1 MARKKKHEEHE
12 NHERWLV
19 SYADFIT
26 LLFAFFVVMY
36 ALSSVNEGK
45 YRVLS
50 DAMIS
55 AFNAPPKSIE
65 PIQIGD
71 PIKAP
76 QDLMQDILSPTNA
89 MKPIQMPSRQK
100 VQVEADGSKD
110 SSDKKNLNKIADRL
124 EMALSKM
131 IERDLIKV
139 HKNDNWIEV
148 EINTSILFNSGSALL
163 QPQALPVLTEIARI
177 LRDFPNAIRVEGYT
191 DNIPIDTA
199 IYPSN
204 WELSAGRAASVVH
217 LFSDER
223 VDPFRMS
230 AIGYGEYRPAAA
242 NTTPEGRNANRRVV
256 VLILSETA
264 DKLFDRGAVT
274 TLRGGEQPVRDV
286 NLDASLPII
295 EEVKRPG
302 TNDKP
307 IPEGFPGGLPLLNR
321 QSVPATGAS
330 KAQMNQLLEDIS
342 APVPSGAQTNPAPAA
357 PPRGGQ

>member
-50 DAMIS
+50 DALIS
-55 AFNAPPKSIE
+55 AFHAPPKSIE

-71 PIKAP
+71 PLKPP
-76 QDLMQDILSPTNA
+76 QSPMQDIRATTNA
-89 MKPIQMPSRQK
+89 AQPIRPPLRQQMQ
-100 VQVEADGSKD
+100 ADAEGAKD
-110 SSDKKNLNKIADRL
+110 TLQQNRLDNIADKL
-124 EMALSKM
+124 EVALGKM

-163 QPQALPVLTEIARI
+163 QPQAIPVLAEIARI
-177 LRDFPNAIRVEGYT
+177 LRGFPNAIHVEGYT
-191 DNIPIDTA
+191 DNVPIDTPA
-199 IYPSN
+199 YPSN

-217 LFSDER
+217 LFADEK

-230 AIGYGEYRPAAA
+230 ATGFGEYRPVAA
-242 NTTPEGRNANRRVV
+242 NTTPEGRNLNRRVV
-256 VLILSETA
+256 VVILSESA
-264 DKLFDRGAVT
+264 ERLFDRGAVT
-274 TLRGGEQPVRDV
+274 TVRGGEQPVRNID
-286 NLDASLPII
+286 LDASLPIVQEI
-295 EEVKRPG
+295 KSPG
-302 TNDKP
+302 TNSAP
-307 IPEGFPGGLPLLNR
+307 IPSGFPADLPLLNR
-321 QSVPATGAS
+321 EAFPIS
-330 KAQMNQLLEDIS
+330 KESERGFNNLLEEIS
-342 APVPSGAQTNPAPAA
+342 TQGGTQRAPAA
-357 PPRGGQ
+357 APENRGGQ

>member
-36 ALSSVNEGK
+36 ALSSINEGK

-50 DAMIS
+50 DALIS

-71 PIKAP
+71 PLKAP
-76 QDLMQDILSPTNA
+76 QDLMKDIVPPTNA
-89 MKPIQMPSRQK
+89 IQQIKPPVRQQAR
-100 VQVEADGSKD
+100 VDADGAKD
-110 SSDKKNLNKIADRL
+110 NREQNRLNKIADKL
-124 EMALSKM
+124 ELALSKL

-148 EINTSILFNSGSALL
+148 EINTSILFSSGSALL
-163 QPQALPVLTEIARI
+163 QPQAIPVLTEIARI

-191 DNIPIDTA
+191 DNIPIETA
-199 IYPSN
+199 VYPSN

-230 AIGYGEYRPAAA
+230 AVGFGEYRPVAS
-242 NTTPEGRNANRRVV
+242 NSTPAGRNANRRVV
-256 VLILSETA
+256 VVILSETA
-264 DKLFDRGAVT
+264 DKLFDRGSVT
-274 TLRGGEQPVRDV
+274 TLRGGKQPVKDID
-286 NLDASLPII
+286 LDAKLPIVEI
-295 EEVKRPG
+295 KHPG

-307 IPEGFPGGLPLLNR
+307 VPEGFPKALPLLNR
-321 QSVPATGAS
+321 DSHPANSAAKTR
-330 KAQMNQLLEDIS
+330 MNSILEDIS
-342 APVPSGAQTNPAPAA
+342 GSAPSGGA
-357 PPRGGQ
+357 GK

>member
-36 ALSSVNEGK
+36 ALSSINEGK

-50 DAMIS
+50 DALIS

-71 PIKAP
+71 PVKAP
-76 QDLMQDILSPTNA
+76 QDLMQDLLPPTNA
-89 MKPIQMPSRQK
+89 IQPLRPPVRQEAR
-100 VQVEADGSKD
+100 VDADGAKD
-110 SSDKKNLNKIADRL
+110 SREQNKLDKIADKL
-124 EMALSKM
+124 ELALSKM

-163 QPQALPVLTEIARI
+163 QPQAIPVLTEIARI
-177 LRDFPNAIRVEGYT
+177 LKDFPNALRVEGYT
-191 DNIPIDTA
+191 DNIPIETSLF
-199 IYPSN
+199 PSN

-217 LFSDER
+217 LFSDEK

-230 AIGYGEYRPAAA
+230 AVGFGEYRPVAA

-256 VLILSETA
+256 VVILSETA
-264 DKLFDRGAVT
+264 DRLFDRGSVT
-274 TLRGGEQPVRDV
+274 TTLKGGEQPVRNID
-286 NLDASLPII
+286 LDAPMPII
-295 EEVKRPG
+295 EIKRPG

-307 IPEGFPGGLPLLNR
+307 IPEGFPAALPMLNR
-321 QSVPATGAS
+321 DTHPANGEAKS
-330 KAQMNQLLEDIS
+330 RMNTILEDI
-342 APVPSGAQTNPAPAA
+342 AGPAPAT
-357 PPRGGQ
+357 PSGVKP